1 MRIAYVY
8 DAVYPEIPGGVQ
20 LRIWEVAKRL
30 AERGHDVHLFGMH
43 CWEGPATVTR
53 EGVTL
58 HGVCPEMPLYRN
70 GRRSIREAILF
81 GCAVVI
87 PLASRKFDLID
98 CQHFP
103 FFSVFGAKMS
113 SSVRRT
119 PLVITWHEVWGEY
132 WYEYLGRWGAFGK
145 AIERVVAGTS
155 PYTVSASPLTARAL
169 RELSGQES
177 AIIPNGIDRERI
189 LALPA
194 SPDRVEILFA
204 GRLIPEKHVDLL
216 IEAVALCAAE
226 RPAIRCLIIGDGP
239 ERERLEALA
248 RTLPVAEQVSFTG
261 TLPTHDAV
269 ISRMKSAT
277 VFAFPSTRE
286 GFGIAALEA
295 LACGLVLVTVDHPQ
309 NAAKDFVTADQGVL
323 CAPTAPALAAAIR
336 EALAR
341 APEMRPHA
349 IAYTESYD
357 WERITD
363 LEEAYYRRI
372 AEGSPPGE
380 LDRRSE
386 HGAH

>member
-30 AERGHDVHLFGMH
+30 AERGHEVHLFGMH

-53 EGVTL
+53 QGVIL
-58 HGVCPEMPLYRN
+58 HGVLPEMALYHR
-70 GRRSIREAILF
+70 GRRSISEAILY
-81 GCAVVI
+81 GGTVVI
-87 PLASRKFDLID
+87 PLASRRFDLID

-113 SSVRRT
+113 AALRRT

-132 WYEYLGRWGAFGK
+132 WFEYLGRWGAFGK
-145 AIERVVAGTS
+145 TIERVIARCS
-155 PYTVSASPLTARAL
+155 PHNISASPLTARAL
-169 RELSGQES
+169 RELSGKES
-177 AIIPNGIDRERI
+177 VVIPNGIDREWI
-189 LALPA
+189 LALPPA
-194 SPDRVEILFA
+194 RDQVDILFA

-216 IEAVALCAAE
+216 VKAVALCAPE
-226 RPAIRCLIIGDGP
+226 RPDIRCLIIGDGP

-248 RTLPVAEQVSFTG
+248 EECGVFHQVTFTG
-261 TLPTHDAV
+261 TLPTHEEV

-277 VFAFPSTRE
+277 VFCFPSTRE

-295 LACGLVLVTVDHPQ
+295 LACGLALVTVDHPR

-323 CAPTAPALAAAIR
+323 CAPTAPALAGAIR
-336 EALAR
+336 DALSR

-349 IAYTESYD
+349 IAFTKSYD

-363 LEEAYYRRI
+363 LLEAYYSHIIR
-372 AEGSPPGE
+372 
-380 LDRRSE
+380 
-386 HGAH
+386 

>member
-30 AERGHDVHLFGMH
+30 AGRGHEVHLFGMH
-43 CWEGPATVTR
+43 CWVGATTITR

-58 HGVCPEMPLYRN
+58 HGVCPEMPLYRD
-70 GRRSIREAILF
+70 GRRSIGEAILF
-81 GCAVVI
+81 GWAVVI
-87 PLASRKFDLID
+87 PLVSRRFDLID

-103 FFSVFGAKMS
+103 FFSVFGAKLS
-113 SSVRRT
+113 AVLRRT

-145 AIERVVAGTS
+145 AIERVVAGIS
-155 PYTVSASPLTARAL
+155 PHAVSASPLTARAL
-169 RELSGQES
+169 WELSGQES

-194 SPDRVEILFA
+194 SPDPVDVLFA

-216 IEAVALCAAE
+216 IEAVASCAAE
-226 RPAIRCLIIGDGP
+226 LPGIRCLIIGDGP

-248 RTLPVAEQVSFTG
+248 RTLQVAGQVTFTG
-261 TLPTHDAV
+261 MLPTHDAV

-295 LACGLVLVTVDHPQ
+295 LACGLVLVTADHPQ

-323 CAPTAPALAAAIR
+323 CAPTAPALAVAIR
-336 EALAR
+336 KALAR

-349 IAYTESYD
+349 IAFTGPYD

-363 LEEAYYRRI
+363 LAEAYYRRV
-372 AEGSPPGE
+372 AGGSPPGGP
-380 LDRRSE
+380 DRRPE
-386 HGAH
+386 HGGY

>member
-8 DAVYPEIPGGVQ
+8 DAVYPDIPGGVQ
-20 LRIWEVAKRL
+20 LRIWEVGRRL
-30 AERGHDVHLFGMH
+30 AERGHEVHLFGMH
-43 CWEGPATVTR
+43 CWKGPATIVR

-58 HGVCPEMPLYRN
+58 HGVFPEMALYRH
-70 GRRSIREAILF
+70 GRRSIREAIRF
-81 GCAVVI
+81 GFAVVI
-87 PLASRKFDLID
+87 PLASRRFDLID

-103 FFSVFGAKMS
+103 FFSVFGAKID
-113 SSVRRT
+113 VVLRRT

-132 WYEYLGRWGAFGK
+132 WHEYLGRWGGLGK
-145 AIERVVAGTS
+145 AIERIVAGIS
-155 PYTVSASPLTARAL
+155 PHAVSASPLTARAL
-169 RELSGQES
+169 RALFGKES
-177 AIIPNGIDRERI
+177 VIIPNGIDRSRI
-189 LALPA
+189 LALPP
-194 SPDRVEILFA
+194 STDPVDILFA

-226 RPAIRCLIIGDGP
+226 LPGIRCLIIGDGP
-239 ERERLEALA
+239 ERERLEALV
-248 RTLPVAEQVSFTG
+248 RRCGVGERVTFTG

-309 NAAKDFVTADQGVL
+309 NAAKDFVTRDQGVL
-323 CAPTAPALAAAIR
+323 CAPTAPALAVAIR
-336 EALAR
+336 EGLSR

-349 IAYTESYD
+349 IAYTEPYD

-363 LEEAYYRRI
+363 LQEAYYRRI
-372 AEGSPPGE
+372 TGE
-380 LDRRSE
+380 QPA
-386 HGAH
+386 G

>member
-20 LRIWEVAKRL
+20 MRIWEVAKRL
-30 AERGHDVHLFGMH
+30 AERGHDVHLFGMQ
-43 CWEGPATVTR
+43 CWEGPANVTR
-53 EGVTL
+53 EGVML
-58 HGVCPEMPLYRN
+58 HGVCPEMALYRR
-70 GRRSIREAILF
+70 GRRSVGEAILY
-81 GCAVVI
+81 GGAVVI
-87 PLASRKFDLID
+87 PLASQRFDLID

-113 SSVRRT
+113 AFLRRT

-132 WYEYLGRWGAFGK
+132 WFEYLGRWGAFGK
-145 AIERVVAGTS
+145 AIERVVARISTHN
-155 PYTVSASPLTARAL
+155 VSASPLTARAF

-177 AIIPNGIDRERI
+177 VIIPNGIDRGRI
-189 LALPA
+189 LALPPA
-194 SPDRVEILFA
+194 SDPVDLLFA
-204 GRLIPEKHVDLL
+204 GRFIPEKHVDLL
-216 IEAVALCAAE
+216 IEAVALVAAE
-226 RPAIRCLIIGDGP
+226 LPGIRCLIIGDGP

-248 RTLPVAEQVSFTG
+248 RRSGVSNRVTFTG

-277 VFAFPSTRE
+277 VFVFPSTRE

-309 NAAKDFVTADQGVL
+309 NAAKDFVTGDRGIL
-323 CAPTAPALAAAIR
+323 CAPTAPALAVAIR
-336 EALAR
+336 DALSR

-349 IAYTESYD
+349 IAFTESYD

-363 LEEAYYRRI
+363 LQEAYYSHVIRFPEIRTM
-372 AEGSPPGE
+372 
-380 LDRRSE
+380 
-386 HGAH
+386 

>member
-1 MRIAYVY
+1 MQIAYVY

-20 LRIWEVAKRL
+20 LRIWEIGRRL

-53 EGVTL
+53 TGVTL
-58 HGVCPEMPLYRN
+58 HGVCPEMALYRH
-70 GRRSIREAILF
+70 GRRSIREAIRF
-81 GCAVVI
+81 GFAVVI
-87 PLASRKFDLID
+87 PLVSRKFDLID

-113 SSVRRT
+113 AVLRKT

-132 WYEYLGRWGAFGK
+132 WYQYLGRWGAFGK
-145 AIERVVAGTS
+145 AIERLVAGIS
-155 PYTVSASPLTARAL
+155 PHAVSASPLTARAL
-169 RELSGQES
+169 REFSGRES
-177 AIIPNGIDRERI
+177 VIIPNGIDRGRI
-189 LALPA
+189 LSLPP
-194 SPDRVEILFA
+194 SPDPVDILFA

-226 RPAIRCLIIGDGP
+226 LPGICCLIIGDGP
-239 ERERLEALA
+239 EREHLEAL
-248 RTLPVAEQVSFTG
+248 VEKCGVSNRVTFTG

-277 VFAFPSTRE
+277 VFCFPSTRE

-336 EALAR
+336 EALSR

-349 IAYTESYD
+349 IAYTASYD

-372 AEGSPPGE
+372 MGEHSAGKPGT
-380 LDRRSE
+380 
-386 HGAH
+386 GFA